1 MILEIHSSNSSL
13 PGSSFYH
20 KIRTNVFFRGETMLN
35 YYTKTDL
42 ESWIE
47 EQYQQAGIVSP
58 AHLSLSEL
66 CDVFGIYIDYTSG
79 RSAAVWDE
87 ELAIVYLDR
96 TLSAREQRAAFF
108 HELCHPLRHAARQHD
123 RIPALRGVEEW
134 QEMQAN
140 QFQLYAAAPFY
151 MVEQLDFT
159 GRQVAATI
167 AESFDLPYSLAWRRW
182 EQIERRIFQARLDEE
197 FQRYIEREDQMILFD
212 RTIAI

>member
-1 MILEIHSSNSSL
+1 
-13 PGSSFYH
+13 
-20 KIRTNVFFRGETMLN
+20 MLH

-79 RSAAVWDE
+79 RSAAVWDD
-87 ELAIVYLDR
+87 ELAMVYLDR
-96 TLSAREQRAAFF
+96 TLSVREQRAAFF
-108 HELCHPLRHAARQHD
+108 HELCHPLRHTARQHE
-123 RIPALRGVEEW
+123 RVPALRGVEEW
-134 QEMQAN
+134 QEMQAS
-140 QFQLYAAAPFY
+140 QFQLYASAPFY

-212 RTIAI
+212 RTVAQ